1 MKSRGRTKEGARAGE
16 IGRLYFPQ
24 GRAPPCSSSIERG
37 KGNRR
42 DWGREDDCGSTWNA
56 PRPIQ
61 PLSPLLLRRFAAPAT
76 APRPPDLRSVSWCLR
91 HPTSRPCPWIR
102 ASDGRTYA
110 PSRTACFRFYMG
122 SPSSACFP
130 TSRPGPAPSV
140 LHVGSSFLCFS
151 YYVLPL
157 FKSLDYIASL
167 LMLWILDLDM
177 DILQSPVMCY
187 AACD

>member
-1 MKSRGRTKEGARAGE
+1 MRAQGKLGAYTFPRGAPHPAARQLREGRETEE
-16 IGRLYFPQ
+16 IGEEKMAAE
-24 GRAPPCSSSIERG
+24 AP
-37 KGNRR
+37 
-42 DWGREDDCGSTWNA
+42 
-56 PRPIQ
+56 PIQ
-61 PLSPLLLRRFAAPAT
+61 PLSPLLLRRFAAPTT

-91 HPTSRPCPWIR
+91 HPTSRPRPRIR

-110 PSRTACFRFYMG
+110 PSRTACFCFYMG

-130 TSRPGPAPSV
+130 ASRPGPAPSV
-140 LHVGSSFLCFS
+140 LHVGSSFLCFF
-151 YYVLPL
+151 YYVPPL

-177 DILQSPVMCY
+177 DKLQSPVMCY

>member
-1 MKSRGRTKEGARAGE
+1 MKSRGRKKEGARAGE

-37 KGNRR
+37 EGNRG
-42 DWGREDDCGSTWNA
+42 DWGKRRWLRKHLPSSRSRPFCSANSRHLLLLHGLPISAPSAGASDIQPHILARGST
-56 PRPIQ
+56 
-61 PLSPLLLRRFAAPAT
+61 
-76 APRPPDLRSVSWCLR
+76 PP
-91 HPTSRPCPWIR
+91 
-102 ASDGRTYA
+102 RTYA

-122 SPSSACFP
+122 SPSSACFLA
-130 TSRPGPAPSV
+130 SRPGPAPSV

-177 DILQSPVMCY
+177 DVLQSPMMCY